1 MLNLAELFREP
12 AIENFGMA
20 LRISIREY
28 QDYASLVELK
38 YAEKKTQFAESL
50 TNFLRRYDAR
60 ARAYERE
67 KGRIAFRPSKEDL
80 DKLMELIEKNGVKA
94 VSAALISHALVKVGG
109 GE

>member
-1 MLNLAELFREP
+1 MLNLAELFRER

-50 TNFLRRYDAR
+50 ASFLRRYDAR
-60 ARAYERE
+60 ARTYERE
-67 KGRIAFRPSKEDL
+67 RGRIAFRPSKEDL
-80 DKLMELIEKNGVKA
+80 EKLMELVEENGVKP
-94 VSAALISHALVKVGG
+94 VSAALISHALVKVGDA
-109 GE
+109 E